1 MKYVVVI
8 ESDNEL
14 SEDAIKNLE
23 EVLFLGDKNA
33 MCYFDITSIKEVPKK
48 IGNYVIGNFQKG
60 YNSAL
65 IDCGVIE
72 DDNCPLIE
80 IVTCKDCKNCW
91 CIEGSKNK
99 LCEKHGCMKVSNN
112 FYCADGERKE

>member
-1 MKYVVVI
+1 MI
-8 ESDNEL
+8 
-14 SEDAIKNLE
+14 AIKGMKMPSRCEVCDFRKSDHYNGEEYCSKAIGSNIIIHEKERLE
-23 EVLFLGDKNA
+23 
-33 MCYFDITSIKEVPKK
+33 
-48 IGNYVIGNFQKG
+48 
-60 YNSAL
+60 
-65 IDCGVIE
+65 
-72 DDNCPLIE
+72 NCPLIE